1 MLTAVIHAVESGFK
15 SDVIGIFLIFGLL
28 PVLLVVLLFKYGMGY
43 CKYHF
48 MDNQLRFYNP
58 FVNKVRYSVLPNEIE
73 QVHTIE
79 QYRNGIFTGYKIK
92 LKLKSSRFKRHVISL
107 PRKTSEVDLKN
118 FLNAFQE
125 LLKQ

>member
-28 PVLLVVLLFKYGMGY
+28 PVLLVVLLFKYGLGY

-92 LKLKSSRFKRHVISL
+92 LKLKSSRFKRHVINL
-107 PRKTSEVDLKN
+107 PRKTTEVDLKN
-118 FLNAFQE
+118 FLSAFQE